1 MTKLRMTNFRS
12 FIFSLVLFVLSFPS
26 ISLSAQI
33 SNISSTSN
41 QLKFQLSSKVK
52 YRVFTTSK
60 PNNLVVEFH
69 DTNLKFDLNK
79 ISSPLFSS
87 AKKSLNSHKQ
97 LRITFALKSAVKV
110 EKSAI
115 VGSKGKYYLNINL
128 SSKAIASAK
137 KPSPI
142 ATIKQNINDPLGEF
156 IDQKISDPDPVKAS
170 IPTSLN
176 PPVQTLNKPKRIP
189 VIVIDAGHGG
199 KDPGTIGKFARSR
212 EKFVTLGYARE
223 LKRQLDKTKKY
234 RVYLT
239 RDRDV
244 FIPLGGRVM
253 ISRNKKADLFIS
265 LHADASPDR
274 DTYGLSIYTLSDS
287 SSDKQ
292 AALLAQKEN
301 KSDIIGGADFSDA
314 SGDILKTLI
323 NLSQRSTMNESAKF
337 AEIAIRSVRESK
349 VTTLQ
354 RTHRFAGFRV
364 LTAPDVPSVLI
375 ELGYL
380 SNKHEE
386 KRLNSLHHKRQVSE
400 ALVKA
405 IGRYFDFIK

>member
-1 MTKLRMTNFRS
+1 MIKFRK
-12 FIFSLVLFVLSFPS
+12 ILFLLFLFLPS
-26 ISLSAQI
+26 ISLAASI

-79 ISSPLFSS
+79 VSSPIFSS

-97 LRITFALKSAVKV
+97 LRITFALKSPVKV
-110 EKSAI
+110 AKSAI
-115 VGSKGKYYLNINL
+115 AGSKGKYYLTINL
-128 SSKAIASAK
+128 SSKLPVSAK

-156 IDQKISDPDPVKAS
+156 IDQKIGGEPVKAS
-170 IPTSLN
+170 IPTSSK
-176 PPVQTLNKPKRIP
+176 PVVQTLNKPKRIP

-239 RDRDV
+239 RNSDV

-337 AEIAIRSVRESK
+337 AEIAIRSIRESK

-386 KRLNSLHHKRQVSE
+386 KRLNSLHHKRQVSQ

-405 IGRYFDFIK
+405 IDRYFDFIK